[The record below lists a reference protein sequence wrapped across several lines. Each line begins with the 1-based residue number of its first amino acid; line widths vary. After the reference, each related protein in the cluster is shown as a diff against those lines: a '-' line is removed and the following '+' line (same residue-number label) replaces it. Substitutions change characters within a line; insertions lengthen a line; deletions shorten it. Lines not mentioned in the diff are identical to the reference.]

1 MNYKN
6 NTFVVCAIPWF
17 VPSQNC
23 LFSAWLDKD
32 SFLGNERT
40 GASPQLDERAGMWM
54 RIAAFSSH
62 VIQGL
67 NLPAP
72 TPSYPTTSICD
83 GNVSSRELPAIIVD
97 LFLLQQ

>member
-72 TPSYPTTSICD
+72 PPPLLPNHFYLRRKRFFSRTT
-83 GNVSSRELPAIIVD
+83 GNHC
-97 LFLLQQ
+97 